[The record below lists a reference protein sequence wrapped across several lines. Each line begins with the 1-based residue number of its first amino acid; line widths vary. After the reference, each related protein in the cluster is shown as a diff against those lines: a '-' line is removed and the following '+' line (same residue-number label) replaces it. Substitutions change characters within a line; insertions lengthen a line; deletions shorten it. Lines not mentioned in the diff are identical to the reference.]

1 MSDDLI
7 LPTDGQVE
15 RAARMMCAAD
25 GHDPDSNTQEIPGYD
40 PLDAGHYVSIAQ
52 FSEPNWKQYKQSARK
67 HLILFLNKDR
77 ILGESEA
84 RLDLWSKCDD
94 AGMAHAIANIRAT
107 ELDCADWGEDLL
119 REIVNA
125 VIAGL
130 NGQCYVSKRKD

>member
-1 MSDDLI
+1 MPDDLI
-7 LPTDGQVE
+7 LPTDEQVE
-15 RAARMMCAAD
+15 RAARAFNDLDQMTLGWSADHWPAYRSAAR
-25 GHDPDSNTQEIPGYD
+25 Q
-40 PLDAGHYVSIAQ
+40 
-52 FSEPNWKQYKQSARK
+52 
-67 HLILFLNKDR
+67 HLVLLLNKDR